1 MASLSPSAQA
11 LVTDAAAG
19 KTCRCGYSVDH
30 IMVSAE
36 PEYSPWGNFWVLF
49 MGVSTPPIKLKF
61 ICRSCKGH
69 LMSTKDPKILESF
82 L

>member
-1 MASLSPSAQA
+1 MASLSPTAKA
-11 LVTDAAAG
+11 RIVDAAAG

-36 PEYSPWGNFWVLF
+36 PEYSPWGKFWVLF

-61 ICRSCKGH
+61 VCRNCKGH
-69 LMSTKDPKILESF
+69 LMSTKDPEILASF
-82 L
+82 I